1 MNMKRNKQRVV
12 VIKFAWLFVM
22 LSLFSFLVMPQIATA
37 KEWPTKTIT
46 IICGTTPGGV
56 SDVTTRA
63 ISAEMSKILGVSI
76 VVVNMPGGGGGVAAE
91 NVFRAPNDGYTWH
104 TQGSGFRTFA
114 VMGLHASPPKD
125 WYCIPTTTY
134 VGAVAV
140 KEGSPYKTFPD
151 LVEATKK
158 DPGKIAY
165 SASLPGTAWKISM
178 EIIRLA
184 TGLSGRYVP
193 YPGTSVGQVAVLTG
207 DVQFVMSGVG
217 EQAELL
223 RGKKLRALAT
233 FNDKAYQLK
242 GYGVIPAITDYLPEL
257 KPHLPYRGW
266 SSISLRGDIPKPI
279 LKKIDEAFLKA
290 IQTKSVKEYCE
301 KFEADLIGVVG
312 EEAQK
317 MYLKQTSLE
326 SWLLYDLG
334 VAKRNPEEFMIPKP

>member
-1 MNMKRNKQRVV
+1 MKGM
-12 VIKFAWLFVM
+12 WLRAGFGCFCGA
-22 LSLFSFLVMPQIATA
+22 LFFFTLLIAPQITA
-37 KEWPTKTIT
+37 AIEWPAKTIT
-46 IICGTTPGGV
+46 IVCGTTPGGV
-56 SDVTTRA
+56 TDVTTRSIA
-63 ISAEMSKILGVSI
+63 AEMAKILGVAI

-114 VMGLHASPPKD
+114 VMGLHSAPPKE

-134 VGAVAV
+134 VGAVSV
-140 KEGSPYKTFPD
+140 KEDSPYKTFAD
-151 LVEATKK
+151 LVEALKK
-158 DPGKIAY
+158 EPGKIPF

-178 EIIRLA
+178 EIMRQA
-184 TGLSGRYVP
+184 TGLSGRYVS

-207 DVQFVMSGVG
+207 DVQYVMSGIG

-233 FNDKAYQLK
+233 FNTKPYNLK

-257 KPHLPYRGW
+257 KKHLPYQGW
-266 SSISLRGDIPKPI
+266 SAITLRWDIPKPI

-290 IQTKSVKEYCE
+290 IQAKPVREYCE
-301 KFEADLIGVVG
+301 KAEADLIGVVG

-326 SWLLYDLG
+326 SWLLYEVG
-334 VAKRNPEEFMIPKP
+334 VAKKNPEEFKIPKP